1 MSQRVSFDSECPSSP
16 GSVASEVPTSTP
28 PKTHHMS
35 SAVLDGPGRDA
46 QDKWELPRSGHSAA
60 PLEHVR
66 RSGAGGTGG
75 VVGAGGVSSASGV
88 VGVGGASAVGGANGA
103 GDSGVSGGDVGTASA
118 TIPLAAA
125 SAVPEGGVTGVP
137 AGSGFRARIG
147 CTGGTA
153 AQMEVRKLLSR
164 ISSTG
169 SVIQAKLA
177 GGQRV
182 ALKWVC
188 TPKGGLCDAVTRCCE
203 LLAGGA
209 SNGCCNLL
217 ASCQSCQ

>member
-1 MSQRVSFDSECPSSP
+1 MSQGVSFDSECPYSP

-28 PKTHHMS
+28 PKTHRMS
-35 SAVLDGPGRDA
+35 GAVLDVRDA

-75 VVGAGGVSSASGV
+75 VVGAGGVSSASGA

-103 GDSGVSGGDVGTASA
+103 GDSGVSGGGVGTASA
-118 TIPLAAA
+118 TTPLAAT
-125 SAVPEGGVTGVP
+125 SAVPEGGVTGV
-137 AGSGFRARIG
+137 GSGFRARIG
-147 CTGGTA
+147 CAGGTA

-188 TPKGGLCDAVTRCCE
+188 TPKGGLCEAVTRCYE

-209 SNGCCNLL
+209 SNGCSNLL
-217 ASCQSCQ
+217 ASCESCQ